1 MPGGQNAAALMAE
14 ETMAPANPQRPVIVH
29 PTDFASG
36 DATAMAHAVAMALAS
51 KAILRLLLVR
61 VDNASFYSPTQGLR
75 QVRDL
80 LVGWGTLGPDAA
92 YDHWEKELELQVS
105 SVSIA
110 ARNARAG
117 ILEYLEDT
125 FCNLVVLANYPN
137 KALTRWTDASVH
149 TSLLRQGRMMSLFL
163 REGRR
168 GFIDP
173 ETGALRLRQI
183 LMPIAAGVDSVPAIR
198 RIQAMLTLVDSGAE
212 ITLMHVG
219 KRPPSLVDEDGV
231 PLDLPILVRDGAVVE
246 AILAAAGELDVDAIA
261 MPTPGRH
268 GLLDAVRGS
277 VSAQVLEDARWP
289 LLAVPVG

>member
-1 MPGGQNAAALMAE
+1 
-14 ETMAPANPQRPVIVH
+14 MAPPSPQRPIIVH
-29 PTDFASG
+29 PTDFAPG
-36 DATAMAHAVAMALAS
+36 DAAAMAHAVALSLAS
-51 KAILRLLLVR
+51 KSILKLLLVR
-61 VDNASFYSPTQGLR
+61 IDKESFYSPTQGLR

-80 LVGWGTLGPDAA
+80 LVSWGVLGKDAA
-92 YDHWEKELELQVS
+92 YDRWEKELEMEVS

-117 ILEYLEDT
+117 ILEFLQDT

-149 TSLLRQGRMMSLFL
+149 TSLLRQGRMMSLFV

-168 GFIDP
+168 GFVDP
-173 ETGALRLRQI
+173 KTGAIGLKRI
-183 LMPIAAGVDSVPAIR
+183 LMPIAAGVDSVPAVR
-198 RIQAMLTLVDSGAE
+198 RIQAMLALSDNRAE
-212 ITLMHVG
+212 INLLHVG
-219 KRPPSLVDEDGV
+219 KRPLALVDDNGV
-231 PLDLPILVRDGAVVE
+231 PLDLPILLRDGAVVDT
-246 AILAAAGELDVDAIA
+246 ILAAAGELDVDMIA

>member
-1 MPGGQNAAALMAE
+1 
-14 ETMAPANPQRPVIVH
+14 MAPPNPQRPVIVH
-29 PTDFASG
+29 PTDFAPG
-36 DATAMAHAVAMALAS
+36 DAAAMAHAVAMSLAS
-51 KAILRLLLVR
+51 KSILKLLLVR
-61 VDNASFYSPTQGLR
+61 IDKESFYSPTQGLR

-80 LVGWGTLGPDAA
+80 LVSWGVLGKDAA
-92 YDHWEKELELQVS
+92 YDRWEKELEMEVS

-117 ILEYLEDT
+117 ILEFLQDT

-149 TSLLRQGRMMSLFL
+149 TSLLRQGRMMSLFV

-168 GFIDP
+168 GFVDP
-173 ETGALRLRQI
+173 KTGAIGLKRI
-183 LMPIAAGVDSVPAIR
+183 LMPIAAGVDSVPAVR
-198 RIQAMLTLVDSGAE
+198 RIQAMLALSDNRAE
-212 ITLMHVG
+212 IKLLHVG
-219 KRPPSLVDEDGV
+219 KRPPALVDDNGV
-231 PLDLPILVRDGAVVE
+231 PLDLPILLRDGAVVDT
-246 AILAAAGELDVDAIA
+246 ILAAAGELDVDMIA

-277 VSAQVLEDARWP
+277 ASAQVLEDARWP

>member
-1 MPGGQNAAALMAE
+1 MAE
-14 ETMAPANPQRPVIVH
+14 QTMAPTNPQRPVIVH
-29 PTDFASG
+29 PTDFTPG
-36 DATAMAHAVAMALAS
+36 DAAAMAHAVAMALAS

-75 QVRDL
+75 LVRDL
-80 LVGWGTLGPDAA
+80 LVGWGVLGKDAS
-92 YDHWEKELELQVS
+92 YDRWEKELELQVS

-125 FCNLVVLANYPN
+125 FCNLVVLATYPN

-149 TSLLRQGRMMSLFL
+149 SHLLRKGRMMSLFL

-168 GFIDP
+168 GFIDSK
-173 ETGALRLRQI
+173 TGALRLKRI

-198 RIQAMLTLVDSGAE
+198 RIQAILALVDSGAE
-212 ITLMHVG
+212 ITLLHVG
-219 KRPPSLVDEDGV
+219 KEPPALFDENGVSLNM
-231 PLDLPILVRDGAVVE
+231 PILLREGEVVE
-246 AILAAAGELDVDAIA
+246 TILSWAGRLNVDAIA
-261 MPTPGRH
+261 MPTAGRH

-277 VSAQVLEDARWP
+277 SSAQVLEDARWP
-289 LLAVPVG
+289 LLTVPVG